1 MVAKKKTKKKKGLLN
16 KIDDIHLDHGIH
28 QKVNESMKKNKKKDV
43 FPNTVIPDDLS
54 QYYLESLHGEARET
68 KECPACGYAK
78 ADKGRVNYKTRLVN
92 SMIAGSSILFVTF
105 LWLVATF
112 MVADSA
118 PDRTISLLILVG
130 LCGIILAVILSC
142 LTFGIMVHGFCIRKK
157 WTPRG

>member
-1 MVAKKKTKKKKGLLN
+1 MVAKK
-16 KIDDIHLDHGIH
+16 
-28 QKVNESMKKNKKKDV
+28 
-43 FPNTVIPDDLS
+43 
-54 QYYLESLHGEARET
+54 ET
-68 KECPACGYAK
+68 KECQACGYAK
-78 ADKGRVNYKTRLVN
+78 ADKGRVNYKNRLVN

-118 PDRTISLLILVG
+118 TDRTVSLLILVG

-157 WTPRG
+157 WAPRG